1 MRQSGR
7 EWEKSDGARGGTRTL
22 TMFSRRILSPLR
34 LPFRHPGNVT
44 MHDAKTSYYAKK
56 GFSLVQTAK
65 KGGGRLSTPPLKE
78 IPENQQRGEALPIQ
92 LLNQSRPRGTDEPN
106 TITN

>member
-1 MRQSGR
+1 MMQ
-7 EWEKSDGARGGTRTL
+7 
-22 TMFSRRILSPLR
+22 RRHIMP
-34 LPFRHPGNVT
+34 
-44 MHDAKTSYYAKK
+44 KK
-56 GFSLVQTAK
+56 VSLWSKPQK